1 VEETSKAGSWPVGA
15 EASVGDA
22 SPLTPTKRL
31 RLFSGRSH
39 PQLAKAIA
47 AALGT
52 ELGGIQLETFAD
64 GDLYCRY
71 TESVR
76 GADVFLV
83 QTAVAPVDAHLIE
96 LIMMI
101 DAARL
106 ASAKRITAVIPRF
119 FYARQDRKSAPREPI
134 TARMVADMIEN
145 AGADRVLTMDLHAGQ
160 VQGFFDI
167 PVDHMTALPMF
178 AERFR
183 EIAAGRDTVV
193 VAPATTRAKQ
203 GSWLAEMLRAELAIM
218 NDDPGSNGRGMTILG
233 DVEGKIALVLEN
245 GIGSGQWFARAAEEL
260 AERGAASVYSC
271 ATHAASTVGAA
282 ERLARSPLDRI
293 LVTDTVPIHESL
305 ESSRLEVLSVAGL
318 LAETIANVFANE
330 SVSAIFVGE
339 NQLF

>member
-1 VEETSKAGSWPVGA
+1 MDDAAKALRLI
-15 EASVGDA
+15 E
-22 SPLTPTKRL
+22 PTKRL
-31 RLFSGRSH
+31 RLFSGRSN
-39 PQLAKAIA
+39 PLLAKAIA
-47 AALGT
+47 TKLGT

-64 GDLYCRY
+64 GDAYCRY

-96 LIMMI
+96 LMMMI

-106 ASAKRITAVIPRF
+106 ASAKRITAVVPRF

-134 TARMVADMIEN
+134 TARIVADMIEG

-183 EIAAGRDTVV
+183 EIAAGGDTVV

-203 GSWLAEMLRAELAIM
+203 GSWLAEMLQAELAIM
-218 NDDPGSNGRGMTILG
+218 NDDPEIGGRGMTILG
-233 DVEGKIALVLEN
+233 EVEGKIALLLEN
-245 GIGSGQWFARAAEEL
+245 GIDTGQWFARAAEEL
-260 AERGAASVYSC
+260 KEMGAASVYAC
-271 ATHAASTVGAA
+271 ATHGASTAGAA
-282 ERLARSPLDRI
+282 DRLARSPLERL
-293 LVTDTVPIHESL
+293 LVTDTVPIHKAL
-305 ESSRLEVLSVAGL
+305 ESPRLEVLSVAGL
-318 LAETIANVFANE
+318 LADTIANVFANE
-330 SVSAIFVGE
+330 SVSAIFVGD

>member
-1 VEETSKAGSWPVGA
+1 VA
-15 EASVGDA
+15 
-22 SPLTPTKRL
+22 LTPSKRL
-31 RLFSGRSH
+31 RLYSGRSN

-47 AALGT
+47 TKLGT
-52 ELGGIQLETFAD
+52 ELGGVQLETFAD
-64 GDLYCRY
+64 GDAYCRY

-76 GADVFLV
+76 GADIFLV

-96 LIMMI
+96 LLMMI

-160 VQGFFDI
+160 VQGFFEI

-183 EIAAGRDTVV
+183 KIASGGDTVV

-203 GSWLAEMLRAELAIM
+203 GSWLAEMLQAELAIM
-218 NDDPGSNGRGMTILG
+218 NDDPGVGGRGMTILG
-233 DVEGKIALVLEN
+233 EVEGKVALVLEN

-260 AERGAASVYSC
+260 DAMGTASVYAC
-271 ATHAASTVGAA
+271 ATHGASTAGAA
-282 ERLARSPLDRI
+282 DRLARSPLAGI

-305 ESSRLEVLSVAGL
+305 ESARLEVLSVADL

-330 SVSAIFVGE
+330 SVSAIFVGDS
-339 NQLF
+339 QLF

>member
-1 VEETSKAGSWPVGA
+1 MDDAGKVLRLI
-15 EASVGDA
+15 E
-22 SPLTPTKRL
+22 PTKRL
-31 RLFSGRSH
+31 RLFSGRSN
-39 PQLAKAIA
+39 PLLAKAIA
-47 AALGT
+47 TKLGT

-64 GDLYCRY
+64 GDAYCRY

-96 LIMMI
+96 LMMMI

-106 ASAKRITAVIPRF
+106 ASAKRITAVVPRF

-134 TARMVADMIEN
+134 TARIVADMIEG

-183 EIAAGRDTVV
+183 EIAAGGDTVV

-203 GSWLAEMLRAELAIM
+203 GSWLAEMLQAELAIM
-218 NDDPGSNGRGMTILG
+218 NDDPEIGGRGMTILG
-233 DVEGKIALVLEN
+233 EVEGKIALLLEN
-245 GIGSGQWFARAAEEL
+245 GIDTGQWFARAAEEL
-260 AERGAASVYSC
+260 KEMGAASVYAC
-271 ATHAASTVGAA
+271 ATHGASTAGAA
-282 ERLARSPLDRI
+282 ERLARSPLERL
-293 LVTDTVPIHESL
+293 LVTDTVPIHKAL
-305 ESSRLEVLSVAGL
+305 ESPRLEVLSVAGL

-330 SVSAIFVGE
+330 SVSAIFVGD

>member
-1 VEETSKAGSWPVGA
+1 
-15 EASVGDA
+15 
-22 SPLTPTKRL
+22 
-31 RLFSGRSH
+31 
-39 PQLAKAIA
+39 
-47 AALGT
+47 
-52 ELGGIQLETFAD
+52 
-64 GDLYCRY
+64 
-71 TESVR
+71 
-76 GADVFLV
+76 
-83 QTAVAPVDAHLIE
+83 
-96 LIMMI
+96 M
-101 DAARL
+101 
-106 ASAKRITAVIPRF
+106 IPRF
-119 FYARQDRKSAPREPI
+119 LNARQDRKSAPREPI

-203 GSWLAEMLRAELAIM
+203 GSWLAELLRAELAIM
-218 NDDPGSNGRGMTILG
+218 NDDPGNNGRGMTILG

-305 ESSRLEVLSVAGL
+305 ESSRLEVLSVAEL

>member
-1 VEETSKAGSWPVGA
+1 MDVTA
-15 EASVGDA
+15 
-22 SPLTPTKRL
+22 TKRL

-39 PQLAKAIA
+39 PQLAEAIA

-119 FYARQDRKSAPREPI
+119 FDARQDRKSAPREPI

-178 AERFR
+178 ADRFR

-193 VAPATTRAKQ
+193 VAPATTRA
-203 GSWLAEMLRAELAIM
+203 S
-218 NDDPGSNGRGMTILG
+218 RGHG
-233 DVEGKIALVLEN
+233 
-245 GIGSGQWFARAAEEL
+245 WR
-260 AERGAASVYSC
+260 RCC
-271 ATHAASTVGAA
+271 A
-282 ERLARSPLDRI
+282 P
-293 LVTDTVPIHESL
+293 
-305 ESSRLEVLSVAGL
+305 SSRS
-318 LAETIANVFANE
+318 
-330 SVSAIFVGE
+330 
-339 NQLF
+339 

>member
-1 VEETSKAGSWPVGA
+1 MAEPLLGSVTDQTA
-15 EASVGDA
+15 
-22 SPLTPTKRL
+22 TKRL

-39 PQLAKAIA
+39 PYLAKAIA
-47 AALGT
+47 AKLGT
-52 ELGGIQLETFAD
+52 EVGGIQLETFAD
-64 GDLYCRY
+64 GDAYCRY

-83 QTAVAPVDAHLIE
+83 QTAVAPVDVHLVE
-96 LIMMI
+96 LMMMI

-160 VQGFFDI
+160 VQGFFEI

-178 AERFR
+178 ADRFR
-183 EIAAGRDTVV
+183 EIAAGREAVV

-218 NDDPGSNGRGMTILG
+218 NDDPGT
-233 DVEGKIALVLEN
+233 
-245 GIGSGQWFARAAEEL
+245 AA
-260 AERGAASVYSC
+260 AA
-271 ATHAASTVGAA
+271 
-282 ERLARSPLDRI
+282 
-293 LVTDTVPIHESL
+293 
-305 ESSRLEVLSVAGL
+305 
-318 LAETIANVFANE
+318 
-330 SVSAIFVGE
+330 
-339 NQLF
+339 

>member
-1 VEETSKAGSWPVGA
+1 MDV
-15 EASVGDA
+15 
-22 SPLTPTKRL
+22 TPSKRL

-160 VQGFFDI
+160 VQGFFEI

-203 GSWLAEMLRAELAIM
+203 GSWLAEMLHAELAIM

>member
-1 VEETSKAGSWPVGA
+1 
-15 EASVGDA
+15 
-22 SPLTPTKRL
+22 
-31 RLFSGRSH
+31 
-39 PQLAKAIA
+39 
-47 AALGT
+47 
-52 ELGGIQLETFAD
+52 
-64 GDLYCRY
+64 
-71 TESVR
+71 
-76 GADVFLV
+76 
-83 QTAVAPVDAHLIE
+83 
-96 LIMMI
+96 
-101 DAARL
+101 
-106 ASAKRITAVIPRF
+106 
-119 FYARQDRKSAPREPI
+119 
-134 TARMVADMIEN
+134 
-145 AGADRVLTMDLHAGQ
+145 
-160 VQGFFDI
+160 
-167 PVDHMTALPMF
+167 MTALPMF

-203 GSWLAEMLRAELAIM
+203 GSWLAELLHAELAIM

-233 DVEGKIALVLEN
+233 DVEGKVALVLEN

-271 ATHAASTVGAA
+271 ATHAASTAGAA

-305 ESSRLEVLSVAGL
+305 ESARLEVLSVAAL

>member
-1 VEETSKAGSWPVGA
+1 MDDAAKALRLI
-15 EASVGDA
+15 E
-22 SPLTPTKRL
+22 PTKRL
-31 RLFSGRSH
+31 RLFSGRSN
-39 PQLAKAIA
+39 PLLAKAIA
-47 AALGT
+47 TKLGT

-64 GDLYCRY
+64 GDAYCRY

-83 QTAVAPVDAHLIE
+83 QTAVAPVDPHLIE

-106 ASAKRITAVIPRF
+106 ASAKRITAVVPRF

-134 TARMVADMIEN
+134 TARIVADMIEG

-203 GSWLAEMLRAELAIM
+203 GSWLAEMLQAELAIM
-218 NDDPGSNGRGMTILG
+218 NDAPEIGGRGMTILG
-233 DVEGKIALVLEN
+233 EVEGKIALLLEN
-245 GIGSGQWFARAAEEL
+245 GIGTGQWFARAAEEL
-260 AERGAASVYSC
+260 KEMGAASVYAC
-271 ATHAASTVGAA
+271 ATHSASTAGAA
-282 ERLARSPLDRI
+282 ERLARSPLERL
-293 LVTDTVPIHESL
+293 LVTDTVPIHKAL
-305 ESSRLEVLSVAGL
+305 ESPRLEVLSVAGL

-330 SVSAIFVGE
+330 SVSAIFVGD

>member
-1 VEETSKAGSWPVGA
+1 MDDAAKALRLI
-15 EASVGDA
+15 E
-22 SPLTPTKRL
+22 PTKRL
-31 RLFSGRSH
+31 RLFSGRSN
-39 PQLAKAIA
+39 PLLAKAIA
-47 AALGT
+47 TKLGT

-64 GDLYCRY
+64 GDAYCRY

-96 LIMMI
+96 LMMMI

-106 ASAKRITAVIPRF
+106 ASAKRITAVVPRF

-134 TARMVADMIEN
+134 TARIVADMIEG

-183 EIAAGRDTVV
+183 EIAAGGDTVV

-203 GSWLAEMLRAELAIM
+203 GSWLAEMLQAELAIM
-218 NDDPGSNGRGMTILG
+218 NDDPEIGGRGMTILG
-233 DVEGKIALVLEN
+233 EVEGKIALLLEN
-245 GIGSGQWFARAAEEL
+245 GIDTGQWFARAAEEL
-260 AERGAASVYSC
+260 KEMGAASVYAC
-271 ATHAASTVGAA
+271 ATHGASTAGAA
-282 ERLARSPLDRI
+282 ERLARSPLERL
-293 LVTDTVPIHESL
+293 LVTDTVPIHKAL
-305 ESSRLEVLSVAGL
+305 ESPRLEVLSVAGL

-330 SVSAIFVGE
+330 SVSAIFVGD

>member
-1 VEETSKAGSWPVGA
+1 VDVTA
-15 EASVGDA
+15 
-22 SPLTPTKRL
+22 TKRL

-39 PQLAKAIA
+39 PQLAQAIA
-47 AALGT
+47 TTLGT

>member
-1 VEETSKAGSWPVGA
+1 VA
-15 EASVGDA
+15 
-22 SPLTPTKRL
+22 LTPSKRL
-31 RLFSGRSH
+31 RLYSGRSN
-39 PQLAKAIA
+39 PQLARAIA
-47 AALGT
+47 TKLGT

-64 GDLYCRY
+64 GDAYCRY

-76 GADVFLV
+76 GADIFLV

-96 LIMMI
+96 LLMMI

-160 VQGFFDI
+160 VQGFFEI

-183 EIAAGRDTVV
+183 KIASGGDTVV

-203 GSWLAEMLRAELAIM
+203 GSWLAEMLQAELAIM
-218 NDDPGSNGRGMTILG
+218 NDDPGIGGRGMTILG
-233 DVEGKIALVLEN
+233 EVEGKVALVLEN

-260 AERGAASVYSC
+260 DAMGTASVYAC
-271 ATHAASTVGAA
+271 ATHGASTAGAA
-282 ERLARSPLDRI
+282 DRLARSPLAGI

-305 ESSRLEVLSVAGL
+305 ESARLEVLSVADL

-330 SVSAIFVGE
+330 SVSAIFVGDS
-339 NQLF
+339 QLF

>member
-1 VEETSKAGSWPVGA
+1 M
-15 EASVGDA
+15 GDA
-22 SPLTPTKRL
+22 TSLTPMKRL
-31 RLFSGRSH
+31 RLFSGRSN

-47 AALGT
+47 TKLGT

-64 GDLYCRY
+64 GDAYCRY

-96 LIMMI
+96 LMMMI

-106 ASAKRITAVIPRF
+106 ASAKRITAVMPRF

-134 TARMVADMIEN
+134 TARIVADMIEG

-203 GSWLAEMLRAELAIM
+203 GSWLAEMLQTGLAIM
-218 NDDPGSNGRGMTILG
+218 NDDPQVGGRGMTILG
-233 DVEGKIALVLEN
+233 EVEGKIALVLEN
-245 GIGSGQWFARAAEEL
+245 GIGTGQWFARAAEEL
-260 AERGAASVYSC
+260 AEMGATSVFAC
-271 ATHAASTVGAA
+271 ATHAASTAGAA
-282 ERLARSPLDRI
+282 ERLARSPLERI
-293 LVTDTVPIHESL
+293 LVTDTVPVHKAL
-305 ESSRLEVLSVAGL
+305 ESPQLEVLSVAGL
-318 LAETIANVFANE
+318 LAHTIANVFANE
-330 SVSAIFVGE
+330 SVSAIFVGD

>member
-1 VEETSKAGSWPVGA
+1 MDDAAKALRLI
-15 EASVGDA
+15 E
-22 SPLTPTKRL
+22 PTKRL
-31 RLFSGRSH
+31 RLFSGRSN
-39 PQLAKAIA
+39 PLLAKAIA
-47 AALGT
+47 TKLGT

-64 GDLYCRY
+64 GDAYCRY

-83 QTAVAPVDAHLIE
+83 QTAVAPVDPHLIE

-106 ASAKRITAVIPRF
+106 ASAKRITAVVPRF

-134 TARMVADMIEN
+134 TARIVADMIEG

-203 GSWLAEMLRAELAIM
+203 GSWLAEMLQAELAIM
-218 NDDPGSNGRGMTILG
+218 NDAPEIGGRGMTILG
-233 DVEGKIALVLEN
+233 EVEGKIALLLEN
-245 GIGSGQWFARAAEEL
+245 GIGTGQWFARAAEEL
-260 AERGAASVYSC
+260 KEMGAASVYAC
-271 ATHAASTVGAA
+271 ATHGASTAGAA
-282 ERLARSPLDRI
+282 ERLARSPLERL
-293 LVTDTVPIHESL
+293 LVTDTVPIHKAL
-305 ESSRLEVLSVAGL
+305 ESPRLEVLSVAGL
-318 LAETIANVFANE
+318 LADTIANVFANE
-330 SVSAIFVGE
+330 SVSAIFVGD

>member
-1 VEETSKAGSWPVGA
+1 MDDAGKVLRLI
-15 EASVGDA
+15 E
-22 SPLTPTKRL
+22 PTKRL
-31 RLFSGRSH
+31 RLFSGRSN
-39 PQLAKAIA
+39 PLLAKAIA
-47 AALGT
+47 TKLGT

-64 GDLYCRY
+64 GDAYCRY

-96 LIMMI
+96 LMMMI

-106 ASAKRITAVIPRF
+106 ASAKRITAVVPRF

-134 TARMVADMIEN
+134 TARIVADMIEG

-183 EIAAGRDTVV
+183 EIAAGGDTVV

-203 GSWLAEMLRAELAIM
+203 GSWLAEMLQAELAIM
-218 NDDPGSNGRGMTILG
+218 NDDPEIGGRGMTILG
-233 DVEGKIALVLEN
+233 EVEGKIALLLEN
-245 GIGSGQWFARAAEEL
+245 GIGTGQWFARAAEEL
-260 AERGAASVYSC
+260 KEMGAASVYAC
-271 ATHAASTVGAA
+271 ATHGASTAGAA
-282 ERLARSPLDRI
+282 DRLARSPLERL
-293 LVTDTVPIHESL
+293 LVTDTVPIHKAL
-305 ESSRLEVLSVAGL
+305 ESPRLEVLSVAGL

-330 SVSAIFVGE
+330 SVSAIFVGD